1 VKIIVC
7 MKQVPDTEANIKIG
21 ADEKSISEAGIKF
34 IINPFDEFAI
44 EEAIKLKEAGK
55 AESITAI
62 SWGPERVTEALKTAV
77 AMGVDDV
84 LLLKTD
90 TSSVDSYA
98 AAKVLAAKIKTLE
111 YDMIIMG
118 KETIDD
124 GSMQIGPML
133 GEILNIPCVT
143 VVTKLDVDSGKIT
156 AKREVEGGSEVV
168 ETTTPCI
175 ITCQK
180 GLNEPRYPSI
190 RGVMMAKKKQITT
203 ESVSFEGENIS
214 INKLSYPAARSEG
227 KVVGEGAEAVGELVR
242 LLREEAKV
250 L

>member
-1 VKIIVC
+1 MKIIVC
-7 MKQVPDTEANIKIG
+7 LKQVPDTEANIKIDTNG
-21 ADEKSISEAGIKF
+21 KSISEAGIKF
-34 IINPFDEFAI
+34 IINPYSEYAI
-44 EEAIKLKEAGK
+44 EEAIRLKEAGK
-55 AESITAI
+55 AESITAV
-62 SWGPERVTEALKTAV
+62 SWGPERVSEALKTAL

-90 TSSVDSYA
+90 SYSVDSFA
-98 AAKVLAAKIKTLE
+98 TAGILAAKLKTME
-111 YDMIIMG
+111 YDLILMG

-133 GEILNIPCVT
+133 SELLNIPCVT
-143 VVTKLDVDSGKIT
+143 VVTKLDVDGEHVT
-156 AKREVEGGSEVV
+156 VKREVEGGSEII
-168 ETTTPCI
+168 ETSTPCI

-190 RGVMMAKKKQITT
+190 RGVMMAKKKQVTT
-203 ESVSFEGENIS
+203 EQVSFEGENLS

-227 KVVGEGAEAVGELVR
+227 KVVGEGADAVAELVR

>member
-1 VKIIVC
+1 MKIIVC
-7 MKQVPDTEANIKIG
+7 LKQVPDTEANIKIG
-21 ADEKSISEAGIKF
+21 PDGKSISEAGIKF
-34 IINPFDEFAI
+34 IINPYCEYAI

-55 AESITAI
+55 AESVTAV
-62 SWGPERVTEALKTAV
+62 SWGPERATEALKTAA
-77 AMGVDDV
+77 AMGVDDI

-90 TSSVDSYA
+90 SNSVDGYA
-98 AAKVLAAKIKTLE
+98 IAGLLAAKLKTME
-111 YDMIIMG
+111 YDMLLMG

-133 GEILNIPCVT
+133 GELLNITCVT
-143 VVTKLDVDSGKIT
+143 VVTKLDVDGDQVT
-156 AKREVEGGSEVV
+156 VKREIEGGSEIL
-168 ETTTPCI
+168 ETTLPCI

-190 RGVMMAKKKQITT
+190 RGVMMAKKKQVTT
-203 ESVSFEGENIS
+203 EPASFGGES
-214 INKLSYPAARSEG
+214 LSTNKLNYPAARSEG
-227 KVVGEGAEAVGELVR
+227 KVVGEGADAVAELVR

>member
-1 VKIIVC
+1 MKVIVC
-7 MKQVPDTEANIKIG
+7 MKQVPDTEANIKI
-21 ADEKSISEAGIKF
+21 DSDNKSISEAGIKF
-34 IINPFDEFAI
+34 IINPYSEYAV

-55 AESITAI
+55 AESVTAI

-90 TSSVDSYA
+90 TSSVDTFST
-98 AAKVLAAKIKTLE
+98 AKILAEKIKSME
-111 YDMIIMG
+111 YDLIIMG

-124 GSMQIGPML
+124 GSMQLGPML
-133 GEILNIPCVT
+133 GELLNIPCVT
-143 VVTKLDVDSGKIT
+143 VVTKLDVDGEQVT
-156 AKREVEGGSEVV
+156 AKREIEGGSETV

-190 RGVMMAKKKQITT
+190 RGVMMAKKKQITAEPVSY
-203 ESVSFEGENIS
+203 ESENVS
-214 INKLSYPAARSEG
+214 INNLSYPAARAEG
-227 KVVGEGAEAVGELVR
+227 KVVGEGADAVPELVR